1 MKFFSK
7 RLCLAAL
14 GLGAALLVAAC
25 GGMREATVPLSTS
38 LDKSSCTRNADTL
51 LVMLPGLYSTP
62 DEFEREGFVRAVRD
76 NRVAADVMRVDA
88 HIGYYNNKT
97 ILERLNADVVAPARS
112 QGYRHIWF
120 VGISLGGF
128 GSLLY
133 AQTHPGELA
142 GLVTLAPYL
151 GERALGTDIANAGG
165 LVKWN
170 GPLVDASAANPRTP
184 SETQLWQWLRG
195 YAGYT
200 QTAGARPPLYLGY
213 GEDDRFVFSHRLLAA
228 ALPPE
233 RVFTT
238 EGGHDWP
245 QWTRLWQRMLPTLPL
260 PGCPA

>member
-76 NRVAADVMRVDA
+76 NRIAADVMRVDA

-228 ALPPE
+228 ALTPE

>member
-1 MKFFSK
+1 MKLFSK

-25 GGMREATVPLSTS
+25 GGMREATVPLATS

-76 NRVAADVMRVDA
+76 NRIAADVMRVDA

-97 ILERLNADVVAPARS
+97 ILERLNTDVVAPARS

-151 GERALGTDIANAGG
+151 GERALVTDIANAGG
-165 LVKWN
+165 LAKWN

-260 PGCPA
+260 PGCPG